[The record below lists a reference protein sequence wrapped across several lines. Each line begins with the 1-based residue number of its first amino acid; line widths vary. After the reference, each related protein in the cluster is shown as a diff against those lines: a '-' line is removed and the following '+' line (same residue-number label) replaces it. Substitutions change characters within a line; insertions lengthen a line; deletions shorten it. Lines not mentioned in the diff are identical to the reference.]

1 MSASFRPVS
10 DRFSSVGIVCPFKSN
25 WIWKW
30 HTERL
35 KGRRVSSSVKMLC
48 SDPATKKTFKWNRVA
63 NRQRMPLLRWSN
75 ALSLSFGYAN
85 LLRWNRTAYSWRGK
99 IAIPAVYWT
108 LLWKLAVL
116 FLWPAPPFQ
125 FLSEFCVRG
134 YYIGSHCSDWFIHDF
149 WVGGK
154 LTWIFERT

>member
-10 DRFSSVGIVCPFKSN
+10 DRFSSVGIVCPFKSSP
-25 WIWKW
+25 IWKW

-108 LLWKLAVL
+108 LLWKLAVCFCGLHHHFSSYPNCVCADITSAHTAPIGL
-116 FLWPAPPFQ
+116 F
-125 FLSEFCVRG
+125 
-134 YYIGSHCSDWFIHDF
+134 
-149 WVGGK
+149 
-154 LTWIFERT
+154 TIFE